1 MIRINLLPFRAARRK
16 ENIRRQV
23 SVFVL
28 MIVLFVVGLVY
39 YTIHIDRKTDRI
51 RSDVTS
57 VNSRI
62 SLYKEKADKVTRIK
76 KNLAI
81 LERKLDIVKSLELKR
96 REPVELFDAM
106 TSLIVPKRMWLTSLK
121 TAETTVLLSG
131 IALDNKTVADFMTRL
146 ETSRLFTSVD
156 LKTLRMKMFDKAIQM
171 KEFELICHKTIPNTQ
186 DKPGKVKK

>member
-39 YTIHIDRKTDRI
+39 YTMHIDKKMDRI
-51 RSDVTS
+51 RSDITS
-57 VNSRI
+57 VNSQI
-62 SLYKEKADKVTRIK
+62 SLYKEKADKVTSIK

-96 REPVELFDAM
+96 REPVELLDTM

-121 TAETTVLLSG
+121 TAETTVSLSG
-131 IALDNKTVADFMTRL
+131 IAFDNKTVADFMTRL
-146 ETSRLFTSVD
+146 EASRLFTNVD
-156 LKTLRMKMFDKAIQM
+156 LKTLQMKTLDKAIQM
-171 KEFELICHKTIPNTQ
+171 KEFELICQKTIPNTQ